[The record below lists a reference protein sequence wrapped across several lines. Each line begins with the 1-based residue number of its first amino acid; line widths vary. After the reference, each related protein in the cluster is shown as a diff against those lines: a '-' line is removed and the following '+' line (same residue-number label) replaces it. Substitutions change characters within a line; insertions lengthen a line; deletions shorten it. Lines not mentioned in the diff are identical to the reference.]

1 MLPVL
6 SALLALGV
14 GLCRSR
20 AFLCLEHLAL
30 RHPWA
35 VDQQTVHR
43 PRLRSIDRVLWA
55 WRSRL
60 WPGWSDVLACVQPR
74 TVMAW

>member
-20 AFLCLEHLAL
+20 AFLGLEHLAL
-30 RHPWA
+30 RHQWA
-35 VDQQTVHR
+35 VYQ
-43 PRLRSIDRVLWA
+43 
-55 WRSRL
+55 
-60 WPGWSDVLACVQPR
+60 
-74 TVMAW
+74 